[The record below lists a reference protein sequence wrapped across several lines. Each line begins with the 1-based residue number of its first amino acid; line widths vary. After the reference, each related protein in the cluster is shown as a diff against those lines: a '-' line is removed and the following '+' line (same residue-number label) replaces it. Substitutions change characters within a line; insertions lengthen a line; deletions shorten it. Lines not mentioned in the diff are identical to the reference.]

1 MTEQRFRVGDRVDF
15 NNGWARNATEP
26 NKTPGTIRRVIITR
40 KYVVTWDDGYSL
52 YDDPYEAHE
61 LVALEEGTP

>member
-15 NNGWARNATEP
+15 NNGWARNTTDP

-40 KYVVTWDDGYSL
+40 KYIVNWDDGN
-52 YDDPYEAHE
+52 DDNEFYWPEE
-61 LVALEEGTP
+61 LVALEEEA